1 MSLLAEVVSA
11 GESRGGN
18 RAPGHQNGKELHH
31 VHRHFGYRSARLL
44 QPVLLR

>member
-1 MSLLAEVVSA
+1 MPVLAEVVSA

-31 VHRHFGYRSARLL
+31 GPLRHVQDRYLY
-44 QPVLLR
+44 